1 MVNGVPPRG
10 PAAANDNN
18 APSPDFRIT
27 YSGVIAT
34 LDLLTKAAQQWWLA
48 ELCDEIEARQWLG
61 RCSIDPRIAED
72 VREVLT
78 EAGFVDAEAS

>member
-1 MVNGVPPRG
+1 MVSDVPPKG
-10 PAAANDNN
+10 LPAANDNT

-27 YSGVIAT
+27 YHGVIAT
-34 LDLLTKAAQQWWLA
+34 LDLLTKAAQQWWCA
-48 ELCDEIEARQWLG
+48 ELRDEIEGRQWPG

-78 EAGFVDAEAS
+78 EAGFVDAES